1 MIEPRPS
8 GVFERSVRAGW
19 VRVAEEFAWDL
30 IDASSLLIGGL
41 LVLGLPSRRH
51 ALGFVMAFGASVLIP
66 FGNYQGL
73 GERTRS
79 SGHFPAEAT
88 RLSQGYPRLT

>member
-8 GVFERSVRAGW
+8 GVFRAGW

-41 LVLGLPSRRH
+41 LVLVLPSRRH
-51 ALGFVMAFGASVLIP
+51 ALGFVMAFGASVLILC
-66 FGNYQGL
+66 GNYQGL
-73 GERTRS
+73 GE
-79 SGHFPAEAT
+79 
-88 RLSQGYPRLT
+88 